1 MNDAVSIT
9 RDLVRCPSV
18 TPADAGALGV
28 LERLLKDAGFEVH
41 RVTFGEPG
49 TADID
54 NLYARIGDS
63 APHIT
68 FAGHTDVVPP
78 GDETAW
84 TLGAF
89 SGEVKDGFL
98 YGRGAVDMKGGI
110 ACSVAAVLD
119 YLKDNGGKPKGS
131 ISFLITGD
139 EEDISVNGTIKL
151 LKWCAER
158 GEKFDHCVL
167 GEPSNVEV
175 LGDCIKIGRRGSQS
189 GTLYVDGVQG
199 HVAYP
204 HRAAN
209 PVPDISRL
217 IVALSDEPLD
227 HGSAQFQAS
236 NLEFTSVDVGNTAGN
251 VIPGQAR
258 AKFNI
263 RFNDNHTQETL
274 RTLVEERLTKAC
286 GNRIRARIV
295 WEYSNSNVFV
305 TKPGAFTDLA
315 VGAIEEVTGRK
326 PELSTS
332 GGTSD
337 ARFISSYCPVIE
349 FGLVGQTMHQI
360 DERTPVSDLEK
371 LTKIYR
377 GVLERYFGW
386 LVPSPA
392 WVRVAAT
399 EPRRCLAARPDR
411 LAGARIRPRPRDR
424 RAARL
429 ILHPHQIQSVRRC
442 DGAAGGAVAGGECGG
457 EVVGAPAAFAD
468 PDQRAHHRAYLAV
481 QERARGSQD
490 RNRVAL
496 SDDIE
501 LVERL
506 LRRFRLAFGIAKR
519 REIVLAEQALGSDV
533 HRVRIEMARHAP
545 ASLDIEREIGAVVGD
560 AVAVVASLGRET
572 RLEIIRHD
580 FRAEHADRMRPQ
592 MRVQPVAQAPRRKR
606 LFDIAMR
613 DLRQRVHAG
622 IGAARAMDANLLAA
636 DRLHRGF
643 QRALHGRSR
652 CPGSASPRTA
662 CRHIR

>member
-1 MNDAVSIT
+1 MTDALSIA
-9 RDLVRCPSV
+9 RDLLRCPSV

-28 LERLLKDAGFEVH
+28 LETILKGAGFEVH

-78 GDETAW
+78 GDESAW
-84 TLGAF
+84 THGAF
-89 SGEVKDGFL
+89 AGEVKDGFL

-119 YLKDNGGKPKGS
+119 YLGDNGGKPKGS

-139 EEDISVNGTIKL
+139 EEDISVNGTVKL
-151 LKWCAER
+151 LQWAAAR

-167 GEPSNVEV
+167 GEPSNVET

-189 GTLYVDGVQG
+189 GTLYVDGIQG

-236 NLEFTSVDVGNTAGN
+236 NLEFTSVDVGNPASN

-263 RFNDNHTQETL
+263 RFNDLHTQASL
-274 RTLVEERLTKAC
+274 RELVEQRLAKAT
-286 GNRIRARIV
+286 GNRIRARIA
-295 WEYSNSNVFV
+295 WEPSNANVFV

-315 VGAIEEVTGRK
+315 VAAIEQVTGRK

-337 ARFISSYCPVIE
+337 ARFIASYCPVIE

-371 LTKIYR
+371 LTGVYR
-377 GVLERYFGW
+377 GILDRYF
-386 LVPSPA
+386 
-392 WVRVAAT
+392 
-399 EPRRCLAARPDR
+399 
-411 LAGARIRPRPRDR
+411 I
-424 RAARL
+424 
-429 ILHPHQIQSVRRC
+429 
-442 DGAAGGAVAGGECGG
+442 
-457 EVVGAPAAFAD
+457 
-468 PDQRAHHRAYLAV
+468 
-481 QERARGSQD
+481 
-490 RNRVAL
+490 
-496 SDDIE
+496 
-501 LVERL
+501 
-506 LRRFRLAFGIAKR
+506 
-519 REIVLAEQALGSDV
+519 
-533 HRVRIEMARHAP
+533 
-545 ASLDIEREIGAVVGD
+545 
-560 AVAVVASLGRET
+560 
-572 RLEIIRHD
+572 
-580 FRAEHADRMRPQ
+580 
-592 MRVQPVAQAPRRKR
+592 
-606 LFDIAMR
+606 
-613 DLRQRVHAG
+613 
-622 IGAARAMDANLLAA
+622 
-636 DRLHRGF
+636 
-643 QRALHGRSR
+643 
-652 CPGSASPRTA
+652 
-662 CRHIR
+662 

>member
-1 MNDAVSIT
+1 MIDALSIAQA
-9 RDLVRCPSV
+9 LLRCPSV

-28 LERLLKDAGFEVH
+28 LEQLLKAHGFETH

-68 FAGHTDVVPP
+68 FAGHTDVVPA
-78 GDETAW
+78 GDEAAW
-84 TLGAF
+84 SHGAF
-89 SGEVKDGFL
+89 SGDVKDGIL

-110 ACSVAAVLD
+110 ACSVAAVLQ
-119 YLKDNGGKPKGS
+119 YLADNGGKPQKNGRGS

-151 LKWCAER
+151 LQWVAAR

-175 LGDCIKIGRRGSQS
+175 LGDCIKVGRRGSQS

-204 HRAAN
+204 HRASN

-236 NLEFTSVDVGNTAGN
+236 NLEFTSVDVGNTASN
-251 VIPGQAR
+251 VIAGQAR

-274 RTLVEERLTKAC
+274 RALVEERLANAC

-295 WEYSNSNVFV
+295 WEPSNSNVFV
-305 TKPGAFTDLA
+305 TKPGPFTDLA
-315 VGAIEEVTGRK
+315 VAAIEEATGRK

-337 ARFISSYCPVIE
+337 ARFIASYCPVIE

-377 GVLERYFGW
+377 GVLDRYF
-386 LVPSPA
+386 A
-392 WVRVAAT
+392 
-399 EPRRCLAARPDR
+399 
-411 LAGARIRPRPRDR
+411 
-424 RAARL
+424 
-429 ILHPHQIQSVRRC
+429 
-442 DGAAGGAVAGGECGG
+442 
-457 EVVGAPAAFAD
+457 
-468 PDQRAHHRAYLAV
+468 
-481 QERARGSQD
+481 
-490 RNRVAL
+490 
-496 SDDIE
+496 
-501 LVERL
+501 
-506 LRRFRLAFGIAKR
+506 
-519 REIVLAEQALGSDV
+519 
-533 HRVRIEMARHAP
+533 
-545 ASLDIEREIGAVVGD
+545 
-560 AVAVVASLGRET
+560 
-572 RLEIIRHD
+572 
-580 FRAEHADRMRPQ
+580 
-592 MRVQPVAQAPRRKR
+592 
-606 LFDIAMR
+606 
-613 DLRQRVHAG
+613 
-622 IGAARAMDANLLAA
+622 
-636 DRLHRGF
+636 
-643 QRALHGRSR
+643 
-652 CPGSASPRTA
+652 
-662 CRHIR
+662 

>member
-1 MNDAVSIT
+1 MNDALSALSIT
-9 RDLVRCPSV
+9 RDLIRCPSV

-28 LERLLKDAGFEVH
+28 LENILKAAGFEVH

-54 NLYARIGDS
+54 NLYARIGTA

-78 GDETAW
+78 GDEAAW
-84 TLGAF
+84 SHGAF

-110 ACSVAAVLD
+110 ACSVAAVLE
-119 YLKDNGGKPKGS
+119 YLADNGGKPQENGKGS

-151 LKWCAER
+151 LQWAAAR

-167 GEPSNVEV
+167 GEPSNVEE

-236 NLEFTSVDVGNTAGN
+236 NLEFTSVDVGNTASN
-251 VIPGQAR
+251 VIAGQAR

-263 RFNDNHTQETL
+263 RFNDLHTQETL
-274 RTLVEERLTKAC
+274 RTLVETRLTKAA

-295 WEYSNSNVFV
+295 WEPSNSNVFV

-315 VGAIEEVTGRK
+315 VAAIEQVTGRK

-377 GVLERYFGW
+377 GVLDRYFG
-386 LVPSPA
+386 
-392 WVRVAAT
+392 
-399 EPRRCLAARPDR
+399 
-411 LAGARIRPRPRDR
+411 
-424 RAARL
+424 
-429 ILHPHQIQSVRRC
+429 
-442 DGAAGGAVAGGECGG
+442 
-457 EVVGAPAAFAD
+457 
-468 PDQRAHHRAYLAV
+468 
-481 QERARGSQD
+481 
-490 RNRVAL
+490 
-496 SDDIE
+496 
-501 LVERL
+501 
-506 LRRFRLAFGIAKR
+506 
-519 REIVLAEQALGSDV
+519 
-533 HRVRIEMARHAP
+533 
-545 ASLDIEREIGAVVGD
+545 
-560 AVAVVASLGRET
+560 
-572 RLEIIRHD
+572 
-580 FRAEHADRMRPQ
+580 
-592 MRVQPVAQAPRRKR
+592 
-606 LFDIAMR
+606 
-613 DLRQRVHAG
+613 
-622 IGAARAMDANLLAA
+622 
-636 DRLHRGF
+636 
-643 QRALHGRSR
+643 
-652 CPGSASPRTA
+652 
-662 CRHIR
+662 